1 MNDPD
6 EHFIPDEGDP
16 WHQQQQELEQQEAEA
31 SAVTTDNTSP
41 KATIEPLR
49 DDKCV
54 FPASGDPF

>member
-16 WHQQQQELEQQEAEA
+16 WLQQQQELEQQEAEA
-31 SAVTTDNTSP
+31 SAVTPDNTPP
-41 KATIEPLR
+41 KITNEPPR

-54 FPASGDPF
+54 VPASADPF